1 MHHRPVSR
9 RHKRALSGKLLL
21 GNRRA
26 LLASTAFTG
35 AFIAVIAGHP
45 GSALAACAVTAGPN
59 TVTCNSTV
67 TTNTTNTDAATASS
81 VDRSQAFSAGPVSAT
96 INTGQTV
103 GGYGLAI
110 SANGAGINLVNNG
123 AVTTTQAV
131 HALDVSTST
140 GNIVYSGN
148 GSASNTANSGIGL
161 NMNTNGPGTITIGTS
176 GTPVTP
182 NFQGSTAMQL
192 IAASS
197 INMALNGGSL
207 TTLSSFGDGA
217 TISGGDVS
225 LALTGNGAIV
235 NASGAT
241 AARGLDVFGTG
252 IMTVTSNATIGGAS
266 AATSFNIG
274 IFASAFAAT
283 GSGDVTVNQTGGT
296 IFATNYGIN
305 ASIGATG
312 SGSVTVSTA
321 SGSAITLTDPAAS
334 GIDASTSGTG
344 AVTVHQAGA
353 ITGGAVGINAVI
365 FNAANSGDIT
375 VTSSGTVDASFKGIN
390 AVTLGSGNISIT
402 TSSTINGPEGGGIV
416 ADAVDGRIT
425 VNVTAGTVRG
435 SAAGFLTPGI
445 AATASGS
452 GGATINIAAG
462 AAVTGSQFYG
472 ITISGTNNTI
482 NNFGTISG
490 AGGVRA
496 TGATTIVNGGAIAGF
511 FEAVRFGSP
520 GSLLEMQ
527 GPGATLTGQVVGSGS
542 DTIRFSG
549 TGSNTLDASQ
559 IGAGWGLIDKTGS
572 SNWALTG
579 TSTTTAFVTVNGGT
593 LSVNGDI
600 SSTGGFT
607 VNAGGTLGG
616 TGTVSSTIIN
626 AGGSLAPGNSIG
638 TLTVSGNLS
647 FAGGGNYVVEVSPAT
662 ADRTN
667 VTGNATLAGTLRA
680 IGTGGTYT
688 PGTHYTVLNAAGT
701 LSGSFGA
708 LAISGNFGVTRPHI
722 EYDANNVYLVLDQAL
737 VSPFL
742 SNGTRNQIATA
753 GAVDAAFL
761 GGSSAFSPLIGLT
774 SPQLN
779 GALDQLSG
787 EVHASTVGTLA
798 NDSLAMRGA
807 ILGRL
812 RQASY
817 GGDIDSMAALSFGG
831 SQTAFAAYAMETA
844 LGYAKSPILTKAPL
858 APKGLTSDTVF
869 WGQGFGGRGTFNGDG
884 NAASVRR
891 DLAGF
896 ITGVDTRLGG
906 TGRVGMAA
914 GYTGSKNTLDG
925 RGASNVDTAHIA
937 GYGGW
942 RFGSINLRGG
952 GAFAFH
958 SIDTDRL
965 ANFVGFADRLSSRTD
980 GNTGQIFGEIGYG
993 VAFGRLALE
1002 PFAGAAWVRVHTDA
1016 ATERGGVAALNVG
1029 AQSFE
1034 TGYSTLGMRAAT
1046 YVPLPGDMML
1056 MPRATFAWQHALNDV
1071 TPNAVMAF
1079 QVAPAPFTIAG
1090 VPIAR
1095 DSLLAEAGV
1104 DLAIARN
1111 VTVGLSYVG
1120 QVGNTVTDHAAKG
1133 KFSWAF

>member
-9 RHKRALSGKLLL
+9 RHQRALSGKLGL

-45 GSALAACAVTAGPN
+45 GSALAACAVTVGPN

-96 INTGQTV
+96 INPGQTV
-103 GGYGLAI
+103 SGYGLAI
-110 SANGAGINLVNNG
+110 SANGAGINVVNNG

-131 HALDVSTST
+131 HALDISTST

-148 GSASNTANSGIGL
+148 GSASNTAGSGIGL
-161 NMNTNGPGTITIGTS
+161 NMNTNGAGTITMGTS

-197 INMALNGGSL
+197 INMTLNGGSL

-217 TISGGDVS
+217 LISGGDVS
-225 LALTGNGAIV
+225 VALTGNGAIV

-252 IMTVTSNATIGGAS
+252 TMTVTSNATIGGAS
-266 AATSFNIG
+266 AATSFGTG
-274 IFASAFAAT
+274 ILAIAT
-283 GSGDVTVNQTGGT
+283 AGSGDVTVNQTGGT
-296 IFATNYGIN
+296 IFATNFGIN
-305 ASIGATG
+305 ASSGATG
-312 SGSVTVSTA
+312 SGSVIVNTA
-321 SGSAITLTDPAAS
+321 SGSAIALTDPAAS
-334 GIDASTSGTG
+334 GIDASTNGTG

-353 ITGGAVGINAVI
+353 ITGGALGINAVI
-365 FNAANSGDIT
+365 FNAANSRDIT
-375 VTSSGTVDASFKGIN
+375 VTSSGTVDATFTGIN
-390 AVTLGSGNISIT
+390 AVTAGAGNINIM
-402 TSSTINGPEGGGIV
+402 TSSTINGPFGGGIV
-416 ADAVDGRIT
+416 ANAVDGRIT
-425 VNVTAGTVRG
+425 VNVNAGTVRG
-435 SAAGFLTPGI
+435 SAAGFLAPGI

-462 AAVTGSQFYG
+462 ATVTGSQFEG
-472 ITISGTNNTI
+472 ITVSGTNNVI

-490 AGGVRA
+490 FGGVRA
-496 TGATTIVNGGAIAGF
+496 TGATTIVNAGTIASFSEG
-511 FEAVRFGSP
+511 VRFDSAGST
-520 GSLLEMQ
+520 LEMQ
-527 GPGATLTGQVVGSGS
+527 GPNATLTGQVVGSGS

-549 TGSNTLDASQ
+549 TGSNTFDASQ
-559 IGAGWGLIDKTGS
+559 IDAGWGLIDKTGS

-600 SSTGGFT
+600 SSTGGVT
-607 VNAGGTLGG
+607 VNAGATLGG
-616 TGTVSSTIIN
+616 IGTVSSTIIN

-638 TLTVSGNLS
+638 TLTVSGNLT

-688 PGTHYTVLNAAGT
+688 PGTHYTVMNAAGT

-708 LAISGNFGVTRPHI
+708 LAISGNFGVTRPHV

-742 SNGTRNQIATA
+742 INGTRNQVATA

-761 GGSSAFSPLIGLT
+761 GGSGAFSALIGLT

-779 GALDQLSG
+779 AALDQLSG

-831 SQTAFAAYAMETA
+831 SQTAFAAYAMESA
-844 LGYAKSPILTKAPL
+844 LAYGKSPIVTKAPM
-858 APKGLTSDTVF
+858 APPRAISDTVF
-869 WGQGFGGRGTFNGDG
+869 WAQGLGAWGTFNGDG

-891 DLAGF
+891 DLAGYISGF
-896 ITGVDTRLGG
+896 DTRVGG
-906 TGRVGMAA
+906 TGRLGMAA

-952 GAFAFH
+952 GAYAFH
-958 SIDTDRL
+958 TIDTDRL
-965 ANFVGFADRLSSRTD
+965 VNIVGFADRLTSRTD
-980 GNTGQIFGEIGYG
+980 GSTGQIFGEIGYG
-993 VAFGRLALE
+993 VAFGKVALE

-1016 ATERGGVAALNVG
+1016 TAELGGPAALNVA
-1029 AQSFE
+1029 AQTFE
-1034 TGYSTLGMRAAT
+1034 TGYATLGGRAAT
-1046 YVPLPGDMML
+1046 FVPLAHDMTL
-1056 MPRATFAWQHALNDV
+1056 IPRTTVAWQHAFNNV
-1071 TPNAVMAF
+1071 TPAAVMAF

-1090 VPIAR
+1090 VPVAR
-1095 DSLLAEAGV
+1095 DSLLAEAGF
-1104 DLAIARN
+1104 DLAIGRHI
-1111 VTVGLSYVG
+1111 TVGLSYVG
-1120 QVGNTVTDHAAKG
+1120 QIGNTVTDHAAKG